1 MPSADRSAVRRA
13 SPEPDMLRLQ
23 RAVGNRAI
31 GGMVQRRV
39 LQRTAVAPSAYLTAI
54 QTNGPAS
61 EEWDPQW
68 TAAVGKVVHVTDF
81 THFPPTIDDA
91 TEDGPRVVANI
102 LKGIGPISNDAKS
115 YRLTVDAIRWSA
127 GIESDAAGSGF
138 GSLDTSTT
146 GASGISGRP
155 AFPKITQV
163 NIPLRAGQHRR
174 HILAWHTI
182 REFVSLAHAAHPK
195 AVIGS
200 IWQKYHAPADDA
212 SGQAFAEAHQHV
224 ASGREKSHAGSGGLT
239 DEEMLKIGLFVMNG
253 NPRNLWPGKGSTN
266 SAINTAQ
273 MHINSALNEVK
284 TFNDVAALAEKWD
297 KAPGK
302 VVYSTATTLAAT
314 VLWQKGTEALSVWDQ
329 TKEAAKEKDYVASVV
344 QAVQQYVVSNL
355 EIDVM
360 SDVKAQNEIA
370 HEKAEALREPIMLID
385 NVVSGT
391 VAAANVDPGFIDVA
405 MAEFLTYI
413 K

>member
-1 MPSADRSAVRRA
+1 MRA
-13 SPEPDMLRLQ
+13 PREPDIVRLQ
-23 RAVGNRAI
+23 RALGNRAI
-31 GGMVQRRV
+31 GGIAHARI

-54 QTNGPAS
+54 KTNGPAS
-61 EEWDPQW
+61 DEWDPQW
-68 TAAVGKVVHVTDF
+68 TAALGKVVAITDF
-81 THFPPTIDDA
+81 THFPATIDDA
-91 TEDGPRVVANI
+91 TEDGPRSVANI
-102 LKGIGPISNDAKS
+102 FKGIGPLSNDAKS
-115 YRLTVDAIRWSA
+115 YRLSVDAIRWSA

-182 REFVSLAHAAHPK
+182 REFVSLAHAAHAK
-195 AVIGS
+195 AVIGP

-212 SGQAFAEAHQHV
+212 SGQAFAEAHEHV
-224 ASGREKSHAGSGGLT
+224 SSGREKSHASSGALT

-284 TFNDVAALAEKWD
+284 TFKDLASLAQKWD

-302 VVYSTATTLAAT
+302 VVYSTATGLAAS
-314 VLWQKGTEALSVWDQ
+314 VLWQRGTEAMSVWEQ
-329 TKEAAKEKDYVASVV
+329 TKEAAKEGAYVAEVV
-344 QAVQQYVVSNL
+344 QAVKQYVVSNL

-370 HEKAEALREPIMLID
+370 HEKAEALRDPIALID
-385 NVVSGT
+385 NVVSGR
-391 VAAANVDPGFIDVA
+391 VAAAEVDPRFIEAA